1 MTEIIVSLDATR
13 AKGLGQQTGPSADPE
28 ALVRP
33 MSPAEPFP
41 VEALP
46 PIMQAGVEGIV
57 GRALVD
63 PALAAQSV
71 MAAWSL
77 VTQAHANIQ
86 TIGGGDATLSQNI
99 LSIAKS
105 GERKTTSDKLA
116 CKAIEEREAELRKA
130 YAEES
135 ERQRVRLNAWQKQEK
150 LILRDNKAD
159 RSKTEA
165 SLRELGP
172 PPRSPFTPLL
182 TCPEP
187 TYEGL
192 TRLLAEGP
200 GSAGVLSS
208 EGGQFIGGHGMK
220 EEEKTKTAAS
230 LSSVWDGDNIKRV
243 RGGDGVQ
250 ILAHRRVTMHLMAQ
264 PGIAAGFL
272 GDTVLLDQ
280 GLLARFLVAWP
291 ESRMGQRFFREP
303 SRKEIA
309 ALSRYDSALKTALAL
324 PLPRRPDCGK
334 TADPGELYP
343 RRLGLTQ
350 GARAALIEFSDW
362 CEALLAP
369 GKVFADSGISGFA
382 NKLCEHA
389 TRIAGVF
396 TLAENM
402 DATEVSEATAGNA
415 IAVARWY
422 ADERLRIIEAG
433 AIDPKVQTAETLRVW
448 LFNEWEE
455 PNISASDVTQYG
467 PYAIRNAEQAREALK
482 LLAAKSWLEQLQGGG
497 DVKGKRRREAWRI
510 RREAAP

>member
-1 MTEIIVSLDATR
+1 MNTKFSFDYNH
-13 AKGLGQQTGPSADPE
+13 GSPGDPE
-28 ALVRP
+28 PLLRP

-77 VTQAHANIQ
+77 VAQAHANIQ
-86 TIGGGDATLSQNI
+86 TIGGGDAPLGQNL

-116 CKAIEEREAELRKA
+116 SKAIEEHEAALRKA
-130 YAEES
+130 YSAES
-135 ERQRVRLNAWQKQEK
+135 EKQRVRLNAWQKQEK
-150 LILRDNKAD
+150 QILSDKQAD
-159 RSKTEA
+159 RSQTEECLQA
-165 SLRELGP
+165 LGP
-172 PPRSPFTPLL
+172 PPRPPFTPLL

-200 GSAGVLSS
+200 GSAGVLSN

-220 EEEKTKTAAS
+220 EEEKKKTAS
-230 LSSVWDGDNIKRV
+230 GLSKVWDGDEIKRV

-250 ILAHRRVTMHLMAQ
+250 ILEHRRVTMHLMAQ

-272 GDTVLLDQ
+272 GDAVLLDQ

-303 SRKEIA
+303 SRNEIA
-309 ALSRYDSALKTALAL
+309 ALSRYHSALKMALAL
-324 PLPRRPDCGK
+324 PLPRRPDCGA

-369 GKVFADSGISGFA
+369 GQVFADSGISGFA

-402 DATEVSEATAGNA
+402 DATEVSEATTENA

-433 AIDPKVQTAETLRVW
+433 AIDPKVQTAEALRAW
-448 LFNEWEE
+448 LFKEWDD
-455 PNISASDVTQYG
+455 PNISASDVAQNG
-467 PYAIRNAEQAREALK
+467 PNAIRNAERAREALE
-482 LLAAKSWLEQLQGGG
+482 LLAEKSWLERLQGGG
-497 DVKGKRRREAWRI
+497 EVRGRRRREAWRI